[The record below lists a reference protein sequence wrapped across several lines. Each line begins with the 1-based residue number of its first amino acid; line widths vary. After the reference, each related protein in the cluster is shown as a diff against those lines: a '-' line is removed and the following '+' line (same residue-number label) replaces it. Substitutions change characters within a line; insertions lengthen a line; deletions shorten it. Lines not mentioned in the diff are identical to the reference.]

1 MCASVVAGMDAA
13 PILEP
18 AEHVLDLMARAIER
32 LVVGDWHLSASG
44 RGDTGRNILVEQSRS
59 EPVAVIAAIGDQT
72 GGFGSASTMKR
83 APLWSLIWPSLHIRM
98 MGLPWP
104 GAMSTHHKTHKT
116 QNVKCP
122 GCGHR
127 LILRKKRF
135 QDVT

>member
-59 EPVAVIAAIGDQT
+59 EPVAVIAATAIRLVDLG
-72 GGFGSASTMKR
+72 
-83 APLWSLIWPSLHIRM
+83 APR
-98 MGLPWP
+98 
-104 GAMSTHHKTHKT
+104 
-116 QNVKCP
+116 
-122 GCGHR
+122 R
-127 LILRKKRF
+127 
-135 QDVT
+135 